1 MSAASAPLRGL
12 RRRVAGIAAVDRFA
26 IALRLPTATARV
38 GATRHAHR
46 RRHASHFLS
55 PRRSH
60 SRTPFSPTTF
70 DRVGRCDRFAAPS
83 NCALSIALAASY
95 TTPRKPRDGSGT
107 ATPAALRTLPLR
119 RRSANPLKYQ
129 WFSLPVAWSAR
140 KHIDDA
146 SGRDYLTPDA
156 ARCPELYIHVFI
168 AVSLVFADT
177 SRHEY
182 PGTSECSLNARL
194 SQVNVAVWRAFFA
207 QEHRIGTI

>member
-1 MSAASAPLRGL
+1 MSAAPAPLRGL

-26 IALRLPTATARV
+26 IALRLPTATARA
-38 GATRHAHR
+38 GAARHAHR

-60 SRTPFSPTTF
+60 SRTLFPHTAI
-70 DRVGRCDRFAAPS
+70 DRLRRCDRFAAPPS
-83 NCALSIALAASY
+83 YALSIALAASY

-119 RRSANPLKYQ
+119 RHSANPLKYQ

-146 SGRDYLTPDA
+146 GGRDYLTPDA
-156 ARCPELYIHVFI
+156 AGCTNRRHLPSSTPETPPNHAQIRP
-168 AVSLVFADT
+168 SLTKPSPGGAGKSASHFASPRDC
-177 SRHEY
+177 E
-182 PGTSECSLNARL
+182 SLI
-194 SQVNVAVWRAFFA
+194 Q
-207 QEHRIGTI
+207 QIQ